1 MSISPMRGPGGDK
14 SAPQDMKAIST
25 GSIAACGLVAARRVR
40 WNPAM
45 GQDGQK
51 KEESE
56 HSQCLK
62 KLQT

>member
-1 MSISPMRGPGGDK
+1 
-14 SAPQDMKAIST
+14 MKAIST
-25 GSIAACGLVAARRVR
+25 GSIAACRLVAARRVR
-40 WNPAM
+40 WNPAV